1 MNILD
6 QIVIEKKNLNKYLKQ
21 KKFYIKK
28 NSKKKSLFRN
38 SILQEIKK
46 DKNGLI
52 AEFKRFSPSVK
63 NFSKIKSIQN
73 TIEIYDKSKCCCIS
87 ILTDKNFGGSLNDI
101 TIAKKLTKKPI
112 IRKDFILDK
121 IQVLESK
128 LYGADAI
135 LLIAKILTKKQI
147 EDLYE
152 YANELKLDVLIEIE
166 SIHEISKIKNIKN
179 SISGINNRNLKEQII
194 NIDKLIYLSHLIKNE
209 NLIVSESG
217 INIKNKNKTIEM
229 VDISKKKRTTRIAI
243 AESLIK
249 IDKNLFK
256 ILLNDKNLFSN
267 LCATAKIAGIFA
279 AKNTSL
285 QIPLTHHIPIDH
297 ISIEFTLL
305 NNEFLKIKSSV
316 KSKYTTGLEIEALTS
331 VSTSSITIFDMLKSY
346 KKEIIIQ
353 NIQIVKKRGG
363 KNNIG

>member
-46 DKNGLI
+46 GKNGLI

-135 LLIAKILTKKQI
+135 LLIAKILTKKQV

-179 SISGINNRNLKEQII
+179 SIIGINNRNLKEQII
-194 NIDKLIYLSHLIKNE
+194 NIDKSIYLSHLIKNE

-217 INIKNKNKTIEM
+217 IGIKNIK
-229 VDISKKKRTTRIAI
+229 
-243 AESLIK
+243 
-249 IDKNLFK
+249 
-256 ILLNDKNLFSN
+256 
-267 LCATAKIAGIFA
+267 
-279 AKNTSL
+279 
-285 QIPLTHHIPIDH
+285 
-297 ISIEFTLL
+297 
-305 NNEFLKIKSSV
+305 KIKTKTNISSFLIGGSILNSGDTLNYIN
-316 KSKYTTGLEIEALTS
+316 KLYH
-331 VSTSSITIFDMLKSY
+331 SS
-346 KKEIIIQ
+346 
-353 NIQIVKKRGG
+353 
-363 KNNIG
+363 

>member
-6 QIVIEKKNLNKYLKQ
+6 QIVLEKKNLNKYLKQ

-28 NSKKKSLFRN
+28 NSKKKNLFRN

-46 DKNGLI
+46 GKNGLI

-179 SISGINNRNLKEQII
+179 SIIGINNRNLKEQKI
-194 NIDKLIYLSHLIKNE
+194 NIDKSIYLSHLIESE
-209 NLIVSESG
+209 NIIVSESG
-217 INIKNKNKTIEM
+217 IDIKNIK
-229 VDISKKKRTTRIAI
+229 
-243 AESLIK
+243 
-249 IDKNLFK
+249 
-256 ILLNDKNLFSN
+256 
-267 LCATAKIAGIFA
+267 
-279 AKNTSL
+279 
-285 QIPLTHHIPIDH
+285 
-297 ISIEFTLL
+297 
-305 NNEFLKIKSSV
+305 KIKTKTNISSFLI
-316 KSKYTTGLEIEALTS
+316 GG
-331 VSTSSITIFDMLKSY
+331 SILNSGDTLNYINKLYHS
-346 KKEIIIQ
+346 
-353 NIQIVKKRGG
+353 
-363 KNNIG
+363 

>member
-6 QIVIEKKNLNKYLKQ
+6 QIVLEKKNLNKYLKQ

-28 NSKKKSLFRN
+28 NSKKISLFRN

-46 DKNGLI
+46 GKNGLI

-179 SISGINNRNLKEQII
+179 SIIGINNRNLKEQVI
-194 NIDKLIYLSHLIKNE
+194 NIDKSIYLSHFIKNE

-217 INIKNKNKTIEM
+217 IDIKNIK
-229 VDISKKKRTTRIAI
+229 
-243 AESLIK
+243 
-249 IDKNLFK
+249 
-256 ILLNDKNLFSN
+256 
-267 LCATAKIAGIFA
+267 
-279 AKNTSL
+279 
-285 QIPLTHHIPIDH
+285 
-297 ISIEFTLL
+297 
-305 NNEFLKIKSSV
+305 KIKTKTNISSFLI
-316 KSKYTTGLEIEALTS
+316 GG
-331 VSTSSITIFDMLKSY
+331 SILNSGDTLNYINKLYHS
-346 KKEIIIQ
+346 
-353 NIQIVKKRGG
+353 
-363 KNNIG
+363 